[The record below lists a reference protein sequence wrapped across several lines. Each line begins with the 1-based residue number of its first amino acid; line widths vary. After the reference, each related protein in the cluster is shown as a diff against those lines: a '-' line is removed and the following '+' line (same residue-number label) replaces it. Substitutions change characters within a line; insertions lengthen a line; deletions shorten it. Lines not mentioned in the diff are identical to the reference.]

1 MIIKISSSKDTFIT
15 NLKTLYNDGSK
26 SNFGSCST
34 LDLFKLYNENKNAV
48 SKLFLEIQDVVVQ
61 NGTKLTLEDYKSS
74 TTTLIFDNTTNVNDA
89 SLQDEE
95 DNYIVGVQNGSLE
108 YASQLGK
115 TINSLKELGIID
127 ISCEYYQNY
136 LIMTQGMKGESGD
149 TSLTFTNNFDQVFK
163 SKTNVHK
170 FARIEQSHILIK
182 FDIENINGL
191 LENINFENSVFNN
204 LNAKLLLKDVSTGLQ
219 KPKNYTIS
227 AHKLLKNFDEGIGK
241 DIKNLSDIDVANF
254 YNLNQDE
261 DLLISEFL
269 IPDVDFEAVPLD
281 EVTIVRGDENV
292 SFDISDIIKQIIK
305 GEIQNNGILIK
316 LNDEFIYNNKTYF
329 AKRFGSR
336 HLLNKKYIPVVDI
349 SIQDEA
355 YGLPIFQKNKN
366 ITNDIQEFYLY
377 NNSGSNRL
385 TDFFY
390 PTTVEGDVYNI
401 IRCKVKI
408 ENDENTFYDAL
419 TEDVYD
425 FKGNVVTGVKKFVVP
440 GTLFKTVE
448 ILNRLTNNQLTFT
461 VQWYYSHD
469 VLPLNDV
476 DIKIDTHTLLK
487 INDSLNDNEKEYVT
501 LKFNRNLSANNSVYK
516 GMAYFIDP
524 TKRQE
529 ASRISLDIKSNE
541 YPGDLYYKVLN
552 AEDNS
557 VLCDYSEGTRMFF
570 DGEKYTFNFFI
581 PDFFVNK
588 QIYFEYKILVNNDAS
603 YITENYQKFRI
614 DR

>member
-48 SKLFLEIQDVVVQ
+48 SKLFLEIQDVVIQ
-61 NGTKLTLEDYKSS
+61 NGSKLTLTDYKNN
-74 TTTLIFDNTTNVNDA
+74 TVTLVFDNTTNVNDG

-95 DNYIVGVQNGSLE
+95 ENYVIGTRNGNLE

-115 TINSLKELGIID
+115 TVNSLKELGVLD

-136 LIMTQGMKGESGD
+136 LIMKQGMKGEQGD
-149 TSLTFTNNFDQVFK
+149 TNLTFTNNFDQVFK
-163 SKTNVHK
+163 SKTNVYK

-227 AHKLLKNFDEGIGK
+227 AHKLLKDFDEGIGK
-241 DIKNLSDIDVANF
+241 DIKNLSDVDVANF
-254 YNLNQDE
+254 YTINQNE
-261 DLLISEFL
+261 NLLISEFL
-269 IPDVDFEAVPLD
+269 IPDVDFEAAPLD
-281 EVTIVRGDENV
+281 EVVIVRGDENV

-305 GEIQNNGILIK
+305 GEIQNKGILIK
-316 LNDEFIYNNKTYF
+316 LNDEFIYNDRTYF

-336 HLLNKKYIPVVDI
+336 HLLNKKHIPVIDI
-349 SIQDEA
+349 SIQDEV

-390 PTTVEGDVYNI
+390 PTTAEGDVYNT
-401 IRCKVKI
+401 IRCKIKL

-425 FKGNVVTGVKKFVVP
+425 FKGNIVEGVKKFVVP
-440 GTLFKTVE
+440 GTLFKTAD
-448 ILNRLTNNQLTFT
+448 ILNSLSNDQLTFT
-461 VQWYYSHD
+461 VQWYYSHSD
-469 VLPLNDV
+469 LPLNDV
-476 DIKIDTHTLLK
+476 NIKIDTHTLLK
-487 INDSLNDNEKEYVT
+487 INDSLTDNEKEYVT

-516 GMAYFIDP
+516 GMVYFIDP

-529 ASRISLDIKSNE
+529 ASRVSLDIKSNE
-541 YPGDLYYKVLN
+541 YSGDLYYKVLN

-570 DGEKYTFNFFI
+570 DGEKYTFNFFV
-581 PDFFVNK
+581 PDFFANK
-588 QIYFEYKILVNNDAS
+588 QIYFEYKILVNNDSS

-614 DR
+614 D